1 MTYIELKYQERRIEN
16 VLVLMKT
23 LREEFPL
30 NKIVQESW
38 RSGLVVEHFLTV
50 SQALLSI
57 PFTEKEK
64 ETKANNRKQA
74 NETSL
79 DKEGLNCSCLDRDGN
94 EQNKFT
100 PPADGM
106 VP

>member
-1 MTYIELKYQERRIEN
+1 MTYIELKYQGRRVEN

-38 RSGLVVEHFLTV
+38 RSGLVVEHFLIV

-79 DKEGLNCSCLDRDGN
+79 DKEGLNRGCLDRDRN
-94 EQNKFT
+94 EQNKFI
-100 PPADGM
+100 PPEESM
-106 VP
+106 VL